1 MIPVPA
7 AAGKNIKNAAVN
19 KMKRNFFKKKKI
31 TSTHL
36 WLWAGAIG
44 LAIFIGF
51 NEYTFPEATVDIKL
65 SKKEVL
71 QRADDFL
78 RAQGFKA
85 EGYQKTII
93 FDACSPVYLQ
103 KTQGLERT
111 LELLKE
117 EVPCFSWEVR
127 YFKEL
132 EKEGFYLGLDPSNG
146 KLVYFHHG
154 LMDDASGAHLSQG
167 EAKTRAEN
175 FLTVLSY
182 DLSKYEIKDVSTNEL
197 KNRTVH
203 NFEWEKLN
211 YKLGEAGLRIF
222 VTIDGDSLGGF
233 SIYLDTPEQFER
245 DLIKESTPGMILS
258 FIFGIALLG
267 IFLASIFILIIQYK
281 HSRVN
286 WRMAFLFGLVLVPL
300 GILSFFNSLPLFW
313 SAYEDTIS
321 KNVYFGMA
329 IASAVLGSIL
339 GGLAIFLFCASG
351 ESLSR
356 DLKLPRMPLVEA
368 IRRKY
373 VTIRRVI
380 PTYTVGYSLAFLHLG
395 YLIVFYH
402 VATRFLKVWMPIDSS
417 YTNMLGTSLPFL
429 FPLTIAV
436 SAALSEEFMFRLF
449 AIAFFKK
456 YLKKIWIAVFISSVL
471 WAFAHSNYPIYP
483 NYIRG
488 IELTIV
494 GIVYSLVYLKYG
506 IEATIISHYV
516 YNAMLVG
523 WPLLKADSL
532 YFKTSGILVLL
543 LVFLPLAF
551 IPFLRR
557 KKSSKT

>member
-1 MIPVPA
+1 MRKVYL
-7 AAGKNIKNAAVN
+7 
-19 KMKRNFFKKKKI
+19 KKKKI
-31 TSTHL
+31 AGTRL
-36 WLWAGAIG
+36 WLWAGALG
-44 LAIFIGF
+44 LSIFIAF
-51 NEYTFPEATVDIKL
+51 NQYTFPEATVDIKL
-65 SKKEVL
+65 SKKEVA
-71 QRADDFL
+71 QRADHFVL
-78 RAQGFKA
+78 SQGFKI
-85 EGYQKTII
+85 EDYEKTII

-103 KTQGLERT
+103 KTQGMERT

-132 EKEGFYLGLDPSNG
+132 QKEGFYVGLDPSSG
-146 KLVYFHHG
+146 KLVYFQHD
-154 LMDDASGAHLSQG
+154 LMDDAAGVHLSQE
-167 EAKTRAEN
+167 EAEIKAEN
-175 FLTVLSY
+175 FLAALGYNLTQY
-182 DLSKYEIKDVSTNEL
+182 GIKDVSTNEL

-222 VTIDGDSLGGF
+222 VTIDGDSLGAF
-233 SIYLDTPEQFER
+233 NIYLDTPEQFER
-245 DLIKESTPGMILS
+245 DLIKESTPGMVLS

-267 IFLASIFILIIQYK
+267 IFLASIFVLIIQYK

-286 WRMAFLFGLVLVPL
+286 WRIAFLFGAVLVPL

-329 IASAVLGSIL
+329 LASAILGSVF

-356 DLKLPRMPLVEA
+356 DLKLPRMPLIEA
-368 IRRKY
+368 VLRKY
-373 VTIRRVI
+373 VTVKRVL
-380 PTYTVGYSLAFLHLG
+380 PTYTVGYSLAFVHLG

-402 VATRFLKVWMPIDSS
+402 AATKFFNVWMPIDSS
-417 YTNMLGTSLPFL
+417 YTNMMGTSMPFL
-429 FPLTIAV
+429 FPLTIAI

-449 AIAFFKK
+449 SIAFFKK
-456 YLKKIWIAVFISSVL
+456 YFKKIWIGVLISSVL

-483 NYIRG
+483 NYMRG

-506 IEATIISHYV
+506 IETTIISHYV
-516 YNAMLVG
+516 YNATLVG

-532 YFKTSGILVLL
+532 YFKTSGMLVLL

-557 KKSSKT
+557 KKSPKT